1 MRASLRPL
9 ISVPVERAAPLK
21 SPLRIKRSSP
31 PPGTKRQVLT
41 TLTLGAGRIRRWPK
55 SSGTGPVRKLGGQQ
69 RAVALCHTG
78 DATQPRRR
86 PPWTP
91 TQGPAEPPAMDA
103 IDRRILRALH
113 RNARLTNAEL
123 AEQVGLSP
131 SPCWT
136 RVKRLE
142 QAGVIKGYVA
152 ILDQAQLGLPDTVII
167 EVMMERH
174 DEDSLKRFELAVTEM
189 PEVIEAWLV
198 TGEYDYVIKAAVGG
212 TAGYERLLREKLY
225 RLPGVRHTRTSF
237 TLRSLKQ
244 SWTPA
249 P

>member
-1 MRASLRPL
+1 M
-9 ISVPVERAAPLK
+9 
-21 SPLRIKRSSP
+21 
-31 PPGTKRQVLT
+31 
-41 TLTLGAGRIRRWPK
+41 
-55 SSGTGPVRKLGGQQ
+55 
-69 RAVALCHTG
+69 
-78 DATQPRRR
+78 DAT
-86 PPWTP
+86 
-91 TQGPAEPPAMDA
+91 
-103 IDRRILRALH
+103 DRRILRALH
-113 RNARLTNAEL
+113 RRARLTNAEL
-123 AEQVGLSP
+123 AEEVGLSP

-136 RVKRLE
+136 RVRRLE
-142 QAGVIKGYVA
+142 QSAVIQEYVT
-152 ILDQAQLGLPDTVII
+152 ILNQAALGLPDTVII

-174 DEDSLKRFELAVTEM
+174 DEDRLRRFEQAVTEM

>member
-1 MRASLRPL
+1 
-9 ISVPVERAAPLK
+9 
-21 SPLRIKRSSP
+21 
-31 PPGTKRQVLT
+31 
-41 TLTLGAGRIRRWPK
+41 
-55 SSGTGPVRKLGGQQ
+55 
-69 RAVALCHTG
+69 
-78 DATQPRRR
+78 
-86 PPWTP
+86 
-91 TQGPAEPPAMDA
+91 MDA

-123 AEQVGLSP
+123 AEEVGLSP

-152 ILDQAQLGLPDTVII
+152 ILDQAKLGLPDTVII

-174 DEDSLKRFELAVTEM
+174 DDEQLRRFEQAVMDM

-198 TGEYDYVIKAAVGG
+198 TGEYDYIIKAAVGG
-212 TAGYERLLREKLY
+212 TAGYERLLRQNIY
-225 RLPGVRHTRTSF
+225 RLPGVRPTRTCF
-237 TLRSLKQ
+237 ALRCLKQ
-244 SWTPA
+244 SWPPA

>member
-1 MRASLRPL
+1 MEGVGVRSRGGRTRPGRRTAFL
-9 ISVPVERAAPLK
+9 PAAGLHPAAAPSRAAL
-21 SPLRIKRSSP
+21 
-31 PPGTKRQVLT
+31 
-41 TLTLGAGRIRRWPK
+41 A
-55 SSGTGPVRKLGGQQ
+55 
-69 RAVALCHTG
+69 
-78 DATQPRRR
+78 RR
-86 PPWTP
+86 PYT
-91 TQGPAEPPAMDA
+91 PAMDA

-123 AEQVGLSP
+123 AEEVGLSP

-136 RVKRLE
+136 RVRRLE

-152 ILDQAQLGLPDTVII
+152 ILDQAALSLPDTVVI
-167 EVMMERH
+167 EVMTEKH
-174 DEDSLKRFELAVTEM
+174 DEETLRRFEQAVAEL

-198 TGEYDYVIKAAVGG
+198 TGEYDYIIKAAVGG
-212 TAGYERLLREKLY
+212 TAGYERLLREKIY

-237 TLRSLKQ
+237 ALRCLKQ